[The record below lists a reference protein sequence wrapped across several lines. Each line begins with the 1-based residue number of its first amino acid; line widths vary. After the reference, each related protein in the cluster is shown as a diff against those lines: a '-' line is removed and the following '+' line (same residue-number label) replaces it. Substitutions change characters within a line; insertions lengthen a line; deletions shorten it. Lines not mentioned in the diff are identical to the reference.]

1 MFFNFSKHGIV
12 NKKNFSRVI
21 KPFLKSHISGGDIIL
36 TSGRNIKTEKKS
48 VKVFNNH
55 YTNNC

>member
-12 NKKNFSRVI
+12 TTKNFSRVI

-36 TSGRNIKTEKKS
+36 TSGRNIKTEKK
-48 VKVFNNH
+48 NQ
-55 YTNNC
+55 